1 MGERV
6 LNWGILSTSNFA
18 HEFMVPA
25 LQQCKGLKV
34 LAVGSR
40 DAAKAKVFATEHDV
54 PRVHESYEALLA
66 DPDID
71 VIYNPLPNHMHVDWS
86 IKAARAGKHV
96 LCEKP
101 LALHAG
107 DVEKLIATQQET
119 GVFIEEAFVV
129 RHHPQWLRVR
139 ALVQSGRIGGLHAA
153 QGCFFYNMIDPE
165 NYRSKPEMGGG
176 GLFDI
181 GVYPVVTARFVFG
194 EEPVRVSAAIDR
206 HPDHGVDRLVSATL
220 EFPSGM
226 ASIACGTQ
234 IAVHQKMTFFG
245 SKGRIEVPDPFAQNP
260 KREAR
265 IIIGGE
271 GDIWEPADD
280 TVETFPRVNQYVAQ
294 AERFC
299 ASITGEQPQAYPLD
313 DALRFSRILDALFRA
328 GETGRFETVEP

>member
-1 MGERV
+1 MSGQE

-25 LQQCKGLKV
+25 LHQCAGLKV

-40 DAAKAKVFATEHDV
+40 DAGRAAAFAAEHNV

-66 DPDID
+66 DPEID
-71 VIYNPLPNHMHVDWS
+71 VIYNPLPNHMHVEWS

-101 LALHAG
+101 LALNAG
-107 DVEKLIATQQET
+107 EVEQLIAVQKET
-119 GVFIEEAFVV
+119 GVVIEEAFVV

-139 ALVQSGRIGGLHAA
+139 ELVQSGRIGRLQAV
-153 QGCFFYNMIDPE
+153 QGWFFYNMIDPA

-181 GVYPVVTARFVFG
+181 GVYPIVTARFVFG
-194 EEPVRVSAAIDR
+194 EEPVRVAAAINR
-206 HPDHGVDRLVSATL
+206 HADHGVDCLVSATL

-226 ASIACGTQ
+226 ANIACGTQ
-234 IAVHQKMTFFG
+234 IAVHQRMAFFG

-260 KREAR
+260 KREAHL
-265 IIIGGE
+265 IIGGE

-280 TVETFPRVNQYVAQ
+280 TVETLPLVNQYVPQ

-299 ASITGEQPQAYPLD
+299 ASVRGDQSQAYPLD

-328 GETGRFETVEP
+328 GESGQFETVAP